1 MTNKSKLRPV
11 RLVATLLAASLLLT
25 ACFDESAPQ
34 LVASGK
40 ARMEKKEFKAAAI
53 DFKNAL
59 QKDSAH
65 VEARFLLG
73 KALLETGDV
82 SGAWVELSK
91 ARDAGFNKDELAPVM
106 AAALILRG
114 ENDKFIAEYADVELS
129 NPQRQAELKAA
140 LSVAYGAKGKYVQA
154 RAAAEAA
161 LQADPKNIV
170 AQLAIAQLL
179 LVSGDKTGALAQVE
193 RTLKAHPESSRPWVT
208 KADLLLASGSEPA
221 DAMAAYREALK
232 VDKGDLSAH
241 LGVIQLL
248 LRQRDFDG
256 MQKQLDELEK
266 VQPNGLQGRYF
277 KTVLAY
283 ERRDLKTAFE
293 MSQQLLKIAPQNPR
307 FLQLAGMIE
316 YERGGYLQAVA
327 HLGKALATSPTP
339 NTVRVLMARAQLRAG
354 DPRKALSFV
363 QPLLDSD
370 NPVPADVYSV
380 AADAYL
386 QMGNG
391 EAAKRM
397 YAKAVKINPADT
409 RGRTALALADLS
421 EGRGDKALAELKTL
435 AGADAG
441 LEADVVMAM
450 AHIRSNRLDEAGAVV
465 DGIEKKQPGKPIAA
479 FLRGRIEQLRG
490 HRDKARAGYEE
501 ASRRSA
507 AYLPA
512 ATVLA
517 AMDYEDGKPAA
528 AVGRYEK
535 VVAADP
541 QSVEG
546 LMGLISA
553 KVRNG
558 AKAEETR
565 TQLEA
570 AIKRFPDVEAPRL
583 GLVSHLLETG
593 DAKGAMQVATEGV
606 SRFPDNPFLH
616 EALGVAES
624 AAGNYNQAAQSFSK
638 MAALQ
643 PNAVQPLMR
652 MEELHEAR
660 KDVPA
665 AIAQL
670 RKILTIKPDHLP
682 AQVRLIT
689 LLSRTGKSA
698 EALSLAKTVQTQS
711 PDEPHG
717 WTFEGDLLA
726 SQGKWPGAIAALKTS
741 YAKRPAEDTAIKLHR
756 ALLSAGQAAEADK
769 LEAEWLSKRGDSPLF
784 NFYLGDQAMAR
795 KDFERAEQRY
805 RKVVAAQPGNA
816 VALNNLGWL
825 LHRAGKPG
833 ALEMVEKALAL
844 APNTPAVI
852 DTAAEIQAANGHLD
866 KALPLQKRAVEL
878 SPEQPMHRLH
888 LAQYLIK
895 NGQKT
900 EARSELQRLAA
911 LGGNFSQQQEVQKL
925 LSSL

>member
-1 MTNKSKLRPV
+1 MTKTNHLRPV
-11 RLVATLLAASLLLT
+11 RLAGVLLAASFMLT
-25 ACFDESAPQ
+25 GCFDEGAPQ

-59 QKDSAH
+59 QKDSSN

-73 KALLETGDV
+73 KALLESGDV
-82 SGAWVELSK
+82 NGAWVELTK
-91 ARDAGFNKDELAPVM
+91 ARDAGFNNDELVPIM
-106 AAALILRG
+106 AATLILRG
-114 ENDKFIAEYADVELS
+114 ENDKFIAEYADVELRT
-129 NPQRQAELKAA
+129 PQRQAELKAA
-140 LSVAYGAKGKYVQA
+140 LAIAYGGKGKFVQA

-161 LQADPKNIV
+161 LKADPKNVV

-179 LVSGDKTGALAQVE
+179 QVSGDKTGALAQIE
-193 RTLKAHPESSRPWVT
+193 QTLKAHPESSRPWVA
-208 KADLLLASGSEPA
+208 KADVLQASGSEPA
-221 DAMAAYREALK
+221 DVMAAYREALK
-232 VDKGDLSAH
+232 LDKADMHAH

-248 LRQRDFDG
+248 QRQRDFDG
-256 MQKQLDELEK
+256 MQKQLEDLEK
-266 VQPNGLQGRYF
+266 VQPGGLQGRYF
-277 KTVLAY
+277 KTVLAF
-283 ERRDLKTAFE
+283 ERRDMKTAFE
-293 MSQQLLKIAPQNPR
+293 MSQQLLKVAPLNPH

-316 YERGGYLQAVA
+316 YERGGYVQAVA
-327 HLGKALATSPTP
+327 HLGKALPNSPTP
-339 NTVRVLMARAQLRAG
+339 NTVRVLMARAQMRAG

-363 QPLLDSD
+363 QPLLDND
-370 NPVPADVYSV
+370 NPVPADVYAV

-397 YAKAVKINPADT
+397 YAKSVKINPADT

-421 EGRGDKALAELKTL
+421 EGRGEKGMAELKALAASE
-435 AGADAG
+435 AS
-441 LEADVVMAM
+441 LEPDVVMAM
-450 AHIRSNRLDEAGAVV
+450 AHLRANRMDQALAVV
-465 DGIEKKQPGKPIAA
+465 DGIEKKQPGKAIAP

-490 HRDKARAGYEE
+490 QQDKARAAYEE
-501 ASRRSA
+501 AARRSA

-512 ATVLA
+512 ATALA
-517 AMDYEDGKPAA
+517 AMDYAEGKLAA

-553 KVRNG
+553 RVRNG

-565 TQLEA
+565 AQLEA
-570 AIKRFPDVEAPRL
+570 AIKRFPVVEAPRL
-583 GLVSHLLETG
+583 GLVSFLLEIG
-593 DAKGAMQVATEGV
+593 DAKGALQAASEGV

-624 AAGNYNQAAQSFSK
+624 ATGNFNQAAQSFGK
-638 MAALQ
+638 MATLQ
-643 PNAVQPLMR
+643 PNAIQPLMR

-660 KDVPA
+660 KDIPA

-670 RKILTIKPDHLP
+670 RKVLAIKPNHLP

-689 LLSRTGKSA
+689 LLSRTGKA
-698 EALSLAKTVQTQS
+698 ADALAVAKTVQTQL
-711 PDEPHG
+711 PDEPQG

-726 SQGKWPGAIAALKTS
+726 SQGKWPGAIAALRTS

-756 ALLSAGQAAEADK
+756 ALLSGGQTADADK
-769 LEAEWLSKRGDSPLF
+769 LEADWLAQRGDSALF
-784 NFYLGDQAMAR
+784 NFYLGDRAMAR
-795 KDFERAEQRY
+795 KDFEAAEQRY

-833 ALEMVEKALAL
+833 AVEMIEKALAL

-852 DTAAEIQAANGHLD
+852 DTAAEIQAAAGRLD
-866 KALPLQKRAVEL
+866 KALPLQRRAVEL

-888 LAQYLIK
+888 LAQYLVK
-895 NGQKT
+895 NGQKV
-900 EARSELQRLAA
+900 EARTELQRLAA
-911 LGGNFSQQQEVQKL
+911 LGSNFSQQQEVQKL

>member
-1 MTNKSKLRPV
+1 MRKNTPLRRV
-11 RLVATLLAASLLLT
+11 RVAGAVLAASVLL
-25 ACFDESAPQ
+25 AGCFDEGAPQ

-40 ARMEKKEFKAAAI
+40 ARMEKKEYRAAAI

-59 QKDSAH
+59 QKDSAN

-73 KALLETGDV
+73 KSLLETGDLP
-82 SGAWVELSK
+82 GAWVELSK
-91 ARDAGFNKDELAPVM
+91 ARDAGYNNDELVPVM

-114 ENDKFIAEYADVELS
+114 ENDKFITEYADVELS
-129 NPQRQAELKAA
+129 TPKRQAELKAA
-140 LSVAYGAKGKYVQA
+140 LAVAYGAKGKYVQA

-161 LQADPKNIV
+161 LQADPDNIV
-170 AQLAIAQLL
+170 AQLSVAQLL
-179 LVSGDKTGALAQVE
+179 MASGDKTGALAQVD
-193 RTLKAHPESSRPWVT
+193 RTLKAHPESSRPWVA
-208 KADLLLASGSEPA
+208 KADLLLSSGSELG

-232 VDKGDLSAH
+232 IDKTDMQAQ
-241 LGVIQLL
+241 LGVVQLL

-256 MQKQLDELEK
+256 MQKQLAEMDK
-266 VQPNGLQGRYF
+266 VQPNGILGRYF
-277 KTVLAY
+277 KTVLAF
-283 ERRDLKTAFE
+283 ERRDLKSAFE
-293 MSQQLLKIAPQNPR
+293 MVQQLLKMAPDNPR

-316 YERGGYLQAVA
+316 YERGSYLQAVA
-327 HLGKALATSPTP
+327 HLGKALVNSPTP
-339 NTVRVLMARAQLRAG
+339 MTVRVLMARAQMRAG

-363 QPLLDSD
+363 QPLLDGEG
-370 NPVPADVYSV
+370 NVPADVYSV

-397 YAKAVKINPADT
+397 YTKAVKVNPGDT

-421 EGRGDKALAELKTL
+421 EGRGEKAMAELKALAGT
-435 AGADAG
+435 DAAM
-441 LEADVVMAM
+441 EADVVMAM
-450 AHIRSNRLDEAGAVV
+450 AHLRSNRLDDAISVV

-479 FLRGRIEQLRG
+479 FLRGRVEQLRG
-490 HRDKARAGYEE
+490 HRDKAREGYEE
-501 ASRRSA
+501 AVRRSA

-512 ATVLA
+512 ATALA
-517 AMDYEDGKPAA
+517 TMDYEEGKPAA

-553 KVRNG
+553 RARNG
-558 AKAEETR
+558 AKADEVR
-565 TQLEA
+565 AQLEA
-570 AIKRFPDVEAPRL
+570 AIKRFPDVEGPRL
-583 GLVSHLLETG
+583 ALVMHMLEVG
-593 DAKGAMQVATEGV
+593 DAKGALQAANEGV
-606 SRFPDNPFLH
+606 SRFPDNPFIY

-624 AAGNYNQAAQSFSK
+624 ATGNFNQAAQAFSK

-652 MEELHEAR
+652 MEELQEAR

-665 AIAQL
+665 AISQL
-670 RKILTIKPDHLP
+670 RKVLTIKPNHLP

-689 LLSRTGKSA
+689 LLSRTGKGA
-698 EALSLAKTVQTQS
+698 EALALAKTVQTQL
-711 PDEPHG
+711 PDEPQG

-726 SQGKWPGAIAALKTS
+726 SQGKWSGAIAALRTS

-756 ALLSAGQAAEADK
+756 ALLSAGQTAEAK
-769 LEAEWLSKRGDSPLF
+769 QFEAAWLAKQGDSPLF

-795 KDFERAEQRY
+795 GDFEAAELRY

-833 ALEMVEKALAL
+833 ALKMVEKALAL

-852 DTAAEIQAANGHLD
+852 DTAAEIQAATGHLD
-866 KALPLQKRAVEL
+866 KALPLQRRAVEL
-878 SPEQPMHRLH
+878 NPEQPMHRLH

-895 NGQKT
+895 NGQKA
-900 EARSELQRLAA
+900 EARAELQRLAA

-925 LSSL
+925 LSAL

>member
-1 MTNKSKLRPV
+1 MTKKHKLRPV
-11 RLVATLLAASLLLT
+11 RLAGALLAASLLLT
-25 ACFDESAPQ
+25 ACFDEGAPQ

-40 ARMEKKEFKAAAI
+40 ARMEKKEYKAAAI

-59 QKDSAH
+59 QKDSTQ

-82 SGAWVELSK
+82 QGAWVELSK
-91 ARDAGFNKDELAPVM
+91 AREAGFNNDELVPVM

-114 ENDKFIAEYADVELS
+114 ENDKFIAEYADVQLTA
-129 NPQRQAELKAA
+129 PQRQAELKAA
-140 LSVAYGAKGKYVQA
+140 LAIAYGGKGKYVQA

-161 LQADPKNIV
+161 LQADPNNIV

-179 LVSGDKTGALAQVE
+179 MVSGDKTGALAQVDK
-193 RTLKAHPESSRPWVT
+193 TLKAHPESSRPWVA
-208 KADLLLASGSEPA
+208 KADLLQASGSEPA
-221 DAMAAYREALK
+221 DVMAAYREALK
-232 VDKGDLSAH
+232 LDKGDMQAH

-248 LRQRDFDG
+248 QRQRDFDG
-256 MQKQLDELEK
+256 MQKQLEELEK
-266 VQPNGLQGRYF
+266 VQPGGLQGRYF
-277 KTVLAY
+277 KTVLAF

-293 MSQQLLKIAPQNPR
+293 LSQQLLKVAPQNPR

-327 HLGKALATSPTP
+327 HLGKALANSPTP

-363 QPLLDSD
+363 QPLLDND
-370 NPVPADVYSV
+370 NPAPADVYSV

-386 QMGNG
+386 QMGNS

-397 YAKAVKINPADT
+397 YTKAVKINPGDT

-421 EGRGDKALAELKTL
+421 EGRGDRALAELKIL
-435 AGADAG
+435 AGADSG
-441 LEADVVMAM
+441 IEADVVMAM
-450 AHIRSNRLDEAGAVV
+450 AHLRSNRLDEAVAVV

-501 ASRRSA
+501 SVKRSA

-512 ATVLA
+512 ATALA
-517 AMDYEDGKPAA
+517 AMDYEEGKPAA

-541 QSVEG
+541 QSVEAT
-546 LMGLISA
+546 MGLISA
-553 KVRNG
+553 KARNG

-565 TQLEA
+565 SQLEA
-570 AIKRFPDVEAPRL
+570 AIKRFPEVEAPRL
-583 GLVSHLLETG
+583 GLVSHLLEIG
-593 DAKGAMQVATEGV
+593 DAKGALQAANDGV
-606 SRFPDNPFLH
+606 SRFPDNPFLY

-624 AAGNYNQAAQSFSK
+624 TTGNFNQAAQSFSK

-643 PNAVQPLMR
+643 PNSVQPLMR
-652 MEELHEAR
+652 MEELQEAR
-660 KDVPA
+660 KDIPA
-665 AIAQL
+665 AIVQL
-670 RKILTIKPDHLP
+670 RKVLSMKPDHLP

-698 EALSLAKTVQTQS
+698 EALALAKTVQTQS
-711 PDEPHG
+711 PNEPQG

-726 SQGKWPGAIAALKTS
+726 SQGKWPGAIAALRTS
-741 YAKRPAEDTAIKLHR
+741 FAKRPAEDTAIKLHR
-756 ALLSAGQAAEADK
+756 ALLSGGQPAEAAK
-769 LEAEWLSKRGDSPLF
+769 LEAEWLAKQGDSPLF

-795 KDFERAEQRY
+795 NDFERAELRY
-805 RKVVAAQPGNA
+805 RKVVDAQPGNA

-833 ALEMVEKALAL
+833 ALDMVEKALAL

-852 DTAAEIQAANGHLD
+852 DTAAEIQAATGHLD

-878 SPEQPMHRLH
+878 NPEQPMHRLH

-895 NGQKT
+895 NGQKV
-900 EARSELQRLAA
+900 EARTELQRLAA
-911 LGGNFSQQQEVQKL
+911 LGSNFSQQQEVQKL
-925 LSSL
+925 LASL